1 MDDVA
6 RAGANRI
13 TNAMDRVCEQVRAT
27 GQRDGFVTAAARRIL
42 EHTEW

>member
-6 RAGANRI
+6 RDGANRI
-13 TNAMDRVCEQVRAT
+13 TDAMNRACEQVGAG

>member
-6 RAGANRI
+6 RHAASEITDAMNR
-13 TNAMDRVCEQVRAT
+13 ACEQVGAG

-42 EHTEW
+42 ERTEW

>member
-6 RAGANRI
+6 RHAASEI
-13 TNAMDRVCEQVRAT
+13 TDAMDRVCEQVGAG

-42 EHTEW
+42 ERTEW